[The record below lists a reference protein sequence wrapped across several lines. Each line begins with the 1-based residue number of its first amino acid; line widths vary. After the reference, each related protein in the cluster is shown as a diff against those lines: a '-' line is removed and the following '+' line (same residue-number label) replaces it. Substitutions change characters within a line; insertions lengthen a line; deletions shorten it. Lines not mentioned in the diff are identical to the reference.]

1 MQVQEP
7 RSLERVTTDP
17 GGSRLRFYGRH
28 TPVIGSGDAELAPN
42 RRAGRCINYGFALA
56 ITAPTNERICTS
68 IPDLCTTPPSPLALG
83 RLIEIWRY
91 PVKSMAGE
99 SLPRAEVS
107 WQGLAGDRRW
117 AFIRPGI
124 PRSGFSWLTI
134 RQQPQMWH
142 YHPRF
147 AEPDDPDR
155 SPTVV
160 RTPDGHE
167 LDVTDPQ
174 LAAELGDDLRVIKQ
188 DRGIFDSLPLS
199 LITTRSIADLEGLLE
214 LGPGELGSR
223 RFRPNLVVEP
233 YAADRFPEDG
243 WLGAVLRI
251 GTIRMRVDRQ
261 DPRCVVIT
269 IDPDRLESS
278 PAVLRTVVQERAT
291 FLGVYGST
299 ATAGTIAVGDE
310 VVLERRYQ
318 LS

>member
-1 MQVQEP
+1 MNEV
-7 RSLERVTTDP
+7 
-17 GGSRLRFYGRH
+17 
-28 TPVIGSGDAELAPN
+28 
-42 RRAGRCINYGFALA
+42 A
-56 ITAPTNERICTS
+56 I
-68 IPDLCTTPPSPLALG
+68 G

-99 SLPRAEVS
+99 SLPRADVS

-134 RQQPQMWH
+134 RQQPRMWR
-142 YHPRF
+142 YHPAF
-147 AEPDDPDR
+147 AEPGDPDR
-155 SPTVV
+155 SPTIV
-160 RTPDGHE
+160 RTPGGRE
-167 LDVTDPQ
+167 LDVTDPR

-214 LGPGELGSR
+214 LDSGELGPR
-223 RFRPNLVVEP
+223 RFRPNLLVEP
-233 YAADRFPEDG
+233 SGDAWFPEDG

-251 GTIRMRVDRQ
+251 GSVRMRVDRQ

-269 IDPDRLESS
+269 VDPDDLESN
-278 PAVLRTVVQERAT
+278 PAVLRTVVAQRDT

-299 ATAGTIAVGDE
+299 VTPGTIAVGDE
-310 VVLERRYQ
+310 VVLER
-318 LS
+318 LV